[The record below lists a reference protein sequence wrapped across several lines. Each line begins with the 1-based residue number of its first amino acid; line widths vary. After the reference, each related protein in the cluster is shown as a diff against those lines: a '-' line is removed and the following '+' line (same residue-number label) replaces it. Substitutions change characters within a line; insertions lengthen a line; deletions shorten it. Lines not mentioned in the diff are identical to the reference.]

1 MSYAAHEPYSTTSDL
16 SSAIDLIEHLPQY
29 GVPPDVVAQ
38 LQAAVRE
45 LQEHTHALTLELR
58 DEVAMR
64 EQIQHQLEHQVM
76 HDALT
81 TLPNLLF
88 MRDQLQRALARLR
101 RYPER
106 GFALLYLDI
115 DGFKHFNDDLGH
127 QAGDAVLYELAQ
139 RLLESVRPTDVVA
152 RISGD
157 EFVVLADTGSQP
169 EAAERMAQRIQ
180 LAMQQPMHI
189 AERALQVPVSI
200 GITPGHRHYRNI
212 DQMLHDADVALCQ
225 AKQGAEGSQR
235 CALFS
240 RFSADAAA

>member
-1 MSYAAHEPYSTTSDL
+1 MSYAAHEPYCTTSDL

-38 LQAAVRE
+38 LQAAV
-45 LQEHTHALTLELR
+45 
-58 DEVAMR
+58 
-64 EQIQHQLEHQVM
+64 
-76 HDALT
+76 
-81 TLPNLLF
+81 
-88 MRDQLQRALARLR
+88 
-101 RYPER
+101 R